1 MRDGHAWIWTAVLV
15 QFIGYLYDAA
25 WHGLLN
31 PGVEPSTTR
40 EMARHLATV
49 HLPLYLGAA
58 GVLLTTV
65 IAFVRRSKRSAPG
78 IPLLVAVVGAV
89 VSAGAEAWHAHDHLR
104 LDTHTAPIA
113 GVLSVVGFL
122 VVVIAMMRSG
132 RGRYRASSTLSRR
145 RS

>member
-1 MRDGHAWIWTAVLV
+1 MRDGHPWIWTALLV
-15 QFIGYLYDAA
+15 QFLGYLYDAA

-132 RGRYRASSTLSRR
+132 RGRYRAASTLSRR